1 MTIPIVFI
9 NCSPY
14 PFIKWIIQG
23 RKVYETR
30 NKNTLK
36 SLMGKTVYLAET
48 GKGKRPVVKCSATIE
63 SVIVVQDLKTYN
75 LYRKQTKVV
84 KGSIFDFVPGKKKY
98 LYKLTNIVPVPEF
111 ISPEG
116 KRHGFTWME
125 YKTD

>member
-1 MTIPIVFI
+1 MIPIVFI
-9 NCSPY
+9 NCTLF
-14 PFIKWIIQG
+14 PFVQWIIQG

-36 SLMGKTVYLAET
+36 SLIGKTVYLAET
-48 GKGKRPVVKCSATIE
+48 GKGKKPVVKCSATIE

-84 KGSIFDFVPGKKKY
+84 KGSVFDFVHRKKKY

-111 ISPEG
+111 IPPEG

-125 YKTD
+125 YQTD